1 MSPPE
6 PSAATP
12 ASPRLTLVVIA
23 RDEAAQNGT
32 CLESARAL
40 VDAMIVLDTGSRDKT
55 VAIAKAAGAKVY
67 PFEWGDDFAA
77 ARNAALAQ
85 SRTPW
90 NLILDADERLA
101 EGAERLRAE
110 VAKPADFIGV
120 LPVVSDFDLAG
131 QVETSTAWI
140 PRLLPAGVRYQ
151 GRVHEQPVS
160 EWPSVRLPVLIHH
173 SGYRRSALAR
183 KQGRNRR
190 LLLAMLA
197 ERPEDAYLR
206 DQLGKDCEV
215 YEDFEEAARQY
226 QRALQASALLPRQP
240 AYRHDLVVRALFA
253 LKRAGALEQAIA
265 LAEQEMPHWPQ
276 SPDFFFALSDLLLDW
291 AIRHPEQ
298 AAQEIL
304 PVVEQARLKSLEIG
318 EQPSLEGS
326 VRGRGSFLAAHNLAV
341 LNKQLGRLDEAE
353 DYRGRAQTLRS
364 QPKNDKIKV

>member
-23 RDEAAQNGT
+23 RNEAALIGG
-32 CLESARAL
+32 CLDSARAV
-40 VDAMIVLDTGSRDKT
+40 VDAMILLDS
-55 VAIAKAAGAKVY
+55 
-67 PFEWGDDFAA
+67 
-77 ARNAALAQ
+77 N
-85 SRTPW
+85 
-90 NLILDADERLA
+90 
-101 EGAERLRAE
+101 
-110 VAKPADFIGV
+110 
-120 LPVVSDFDLAG
+120 
-131 QVETSTAWI
+131 
-140 PRLLPAGVRYQ
+140 
-151 GRVHEQPVS
+151 
-160 EWPSVRLPVLIHH
+160 
-173 SGYRRSALAR
+173 R
-183 KQGRNRR
+183 K

-206 DQLGKDCEV
+206 YQLGKDCEV
-215 YEDFEEAARQY
+215 YDDFEEAARQY

-276 SPDFFFALSDLLLDW
+276 SPDFFFALGDLLLDW
-291 AIRHPEQ
+291 AIRNPEQ

-304 PVVEQARLKSLEIG
+304 PVVEQAWLKCLEIG

-341 LNKQLGRLDEAE
+341 LYEQLGRLDEAA
-353 DYRGRAQTLRS
+353 DYHSRAQALRQQANALLSETSPPGS
-364 QPKNDKIKV
+364 QR